1 MGHSHEP
8 AKHGRAFVIG
18 LILNLGFVVVE
29 FIYGT
34 LAHSLALVAD
44 AGHNLSDVLSLLL
57 AWGALLLSRRHPT
70 PGRTYG
76 LRRSSILAAFVNAVI
91 LLLAMGAIAWEAL
104 QRFGDPQPVSAE
116 TVIVIALIGVLIN
129 LGTAILFFSGR
140 KSDLNIRAVFSHMAA
155 DAAVSLGVAV
165 TGVIIMVTHWLWL
178 DPVMSLIIV
187 VVILIG
193 TWDLLKDSVNLA
205 LDAVPEG
212 INVEEVQ
219 QYLRDLPQCV
229 EIHDLHVW
237 GMSTTETALTAHL
250 VMQEMVKD
258 NNFFAEVEKKL
269 HENFG
274 IEHATLQIEIMGAE
288 NPCRCRL
295 ITH

>member
-104 QRFGDPQPVSAE
+104 QRFSEPQPVAAK
-116 TVIVIALIGVLIN
+116 TVIVVALIGVFIN

-140 KSDLNIRAVFSHMAA
+140 KADLNIRAVFWHMAA
-155 DAAVSLGVAV
+155 DAAVSLGVAIA
-165 TGVIIMVTHWLWL
+165 GFIIMVTHWLWL

-187 VVILIG
+187 AVILVG
-193 TWDLLKDSVNLA
+193 TWDLLRDSANLA

-212 INVEEVQ
+212 INVANIQ
-219 QYLRDLPQCV
+219 QYLRDLPRCV
-229 EIHDLHVW
+229 EIHDLHIW

-258 NNFFAEVEKKL
+258 NVFFADVEKKL
-269 HENFG
+269 HEKFG
-274 IEHATLQIEIMGAE
+274 IDHATLQIEIMGAE

-295 ITH
+295 ISH